1 MQDSEINI
9 KFASKKGLIMW
20 FFPISPG
27 TWAMIGIALI
37 IFLIWTGIKSAGNK
51 LTDSM
56 DNAAADMN
64 WKEFKRQVGPMTWGE
79 RIFTTAFFA
88 IFVAFVIWLANI
100 T

>member
-1 MQDSEINI
+1 
-9 KFASKKGLIMW
+9 MW
-20 FFPISPG
+20 FFPISPE

-51 LTDSM
+51 LTGSM
-56 DNAAADMN
+56 DKAAADMN

-79 RIFTTAFFA
+79 RIFTIAFFA
-88 IFVAFVIWLANI
+88 IFVAFVVWLANV